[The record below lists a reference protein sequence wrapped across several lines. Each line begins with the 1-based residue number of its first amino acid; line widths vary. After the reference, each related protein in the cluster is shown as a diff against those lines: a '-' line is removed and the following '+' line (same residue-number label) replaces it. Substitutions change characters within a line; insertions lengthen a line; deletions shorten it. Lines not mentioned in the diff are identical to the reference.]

1 MYGKKVNCQEN
12 VISLYIS
19 VKTLKGKRNEIKT
32 EDGYIKNGSR
42 IDQLDFH
49 GEPIIVFDKI
59 VILSLFDFDKY
70 KYIFE

>member
-1 MYGKKVNCQEN
+1 MYGKKKE
-12 VISLYIS
+12 I
-19 VKTLKGKRNEIKT
+19 VKKTLFHYTFRLKGKRNEIKT

-70 KYIFE
+70 IFE